1 MESPA
6 LPFAAVVGRGRV
18 TLLNDIDTFR
28 SGGTGA
34 WTRGRHSLPPGV
46 IGRAAGCPPECET
59 LEEIVWRGQL
69 RASEVFSRQSHCAL
83 SHYIKCFLSG
93 SLQTVC
99 KAA

>member
-6 LPFAAVVGRGRV
+6 LPFVAVVGRGRV
-18 TLLNDIDTFR
+18 TLLNDIACDSKTFR

-69 RASEVFSRQSHCAL
+69 RASEVAVNLANKVIVHCP
-83 SHYIKCFLSG
+83 I
-93 SLQTVC
+93 T
-99 KAA
+99 